1 MSSVGVPAA
10 SLMCASRA
18 EDDYHS
24 TLKALQSRGR
34 FPRKSLG
41 QNYMLNS
48 AINELMVK
56 EAQLKEGDVVLE
68 IGPGTGALTNALVNA
83 GAHVFAI
90 EKDPHMAMLVS
101 ERFNDNGR
109 VKVVQEDFTRY
120 HIEPQIMSFSDSV
133 APSSNYGQIAK
144 VVSNLPFNIA
154 TDVLK
159 LLLPMGDIFSHVVL
173 LLQDEMALR
182 VVGSLPGTPE
192 YRQINI
198 FVNFYSDPEY
208 RFKVERTNFF
218 PQPNVDAAVVV
229 FKLKQVVEYPH
240 VASPKG
246 FFSMVNSAFNGKRKM
261 LRKSLQHL
269 CASSDVE
276 SALRTL
282 GLPETSRPGELE
294 MDDFVRLYN
303 LLANQ

>member
-1 MSSVGVPAA
+1 
-10 SLMCASRA
+10 
-18 EDDYHS
+18 
-24 TLKALQSRGR
+24 
-34 FPRKSLG
+34 
-41 QNYMLNS
+41 MLNP

-90 EKDPHMAMLVS
+90 EK
-101 ERFNDNGR
+101 
-109 VKVVQEDFTRY
+109 VVQEDFTRY

-133 APSSNYGQIAK
+133 APSLNYGQIAK

-182 VVGSLPGTPE
+182 VVGSSPGTSE

-208 RFKVERTNFF
+208 RFKVQRTNFF

-229 FKLKQVVEYPH
+229 FKLKQVVDYPH
-240 VASPKG
+240 VASTKG

-269 CASSDVE
+269 CASSDIE

-282 GLPETSRPGELE
+282 GLPETSRPAELE